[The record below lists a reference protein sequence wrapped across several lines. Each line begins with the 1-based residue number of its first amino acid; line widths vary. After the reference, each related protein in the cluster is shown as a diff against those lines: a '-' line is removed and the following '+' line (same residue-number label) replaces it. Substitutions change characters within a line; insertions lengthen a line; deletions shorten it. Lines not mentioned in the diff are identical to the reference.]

1 MLFANS
7 ERRNFS
13 RRRHIT
19 WGNFGA
25 APGAQ
30 PVAIQPV
37 GVQPFAPGAVGQ
49 PPGQGGATLPPVF
62 NSSYESLMAAVSRGE
77 ISLNQLYQV
86 AGLGGIG
93 NANGNPTLLQAI
105 SQGVPQNATNGIG
118 VVSGPGVGAGNGGPN
133 AAQISGTGGLGAA
146 VAVASGVS
154 STNFGGA
161 QLADPKQM
169 VNAPAVALASP
180 IQYGGN

>member
-1 MLFANS
+1 M
-7 ERRNFS
+7 
-13 RRRHIT
+13 T

-25 APGAQ
+25 VPGAQ
-30 PVAIQPV
+30 PVTPQPT

-49 PPGQGGATLPPVF
+49 PPGQAGATLPSNF
-62 NSSYESLMAAVSRGE
+62 NSSFESIMAAVSRGE
-77 ISLNQLYQV
+77 VSLNQVYKV
-86 AGLGGIG
+86 AGLGGLG
-93 NANGNPTLLQAI
+93 NANGNPTLMQAI

-118 VVSGPGVGAGNGGPN
+118 VVSGPGVGAGNGG
-133 AAQISGTGGLGAA
+133 ATGAVVSGTGGLGGS
-146 VAVASGVS
+146 VSNGSGNS

-169 VNAPAVALASP
+169 LSDAAVTLASP

>member
-1 MLFANS
+1 L
-7 ERRNFS
+7 
-13 RRRHIT
+13 T

-30 PVAIQPV
+30 PTAIQPV

-49 PPGQGGATLPPVF
+49 PPGQAGATLPPVF
-62 NSSYESLMAAVSRGE
+62 NASFESLMAAVSRGE
-77 ISLNQLYQV
+77 IPLNQIYAA
-86 AGLGGIG
+86 AGLGGLG

-105 SQGVPQNATNGIG
+105 SQGVPQNGTNGIG
-118 VVSGPGVGAGNGGPN
+118 VVSGPGIGAGNGGP
-133 AAQISGTGGLGAA
+133 AATQISGNGGLGGA
-146 VAVASGVS
+146 VMAASGVS

-180 IQYGGN
+180 IQYGGA

>member
-1 MLFANS
+1 M
-7 ERRNFS
+7 
-13 RRRHIT
+13 T

-30 PVAIQPV
+30 PVVNQPV
-37 GVQPFAPGAVGQ
+37 GVQPFAPGVVGQ
-49 PPGQGGATLPPVF
+49 VPGQAGAMLPPVF
-62 NSSYESLMAAVSRGE
+62 NSSYESIMAAVSRGE
-77 ISLNQLYQV
+77 VSLNQVYAV

-93 NANGNPTLLQAI
+93 NANGNPTLMQAI
-105 SQGVPQNATNGIG
+105 SQGVPQNGTNGIG
-118 VVSGPGVGAGNGGPN
+118 VVSGPGIGAGNGGPG
-133 AAQISGTGGLGAA
+133 ATQVSGNGGLGSA
-146 VAVASGVS
+146 VMAASGVS